1 MATDWNI
8 KSRSHKCTKCER
20 KFEDKE
26 EFTSVLMFS
35 DEGYDREDICK
46 DCLGDNE
53 NLHNA
58 TVSHWVSVYHV
69 PPPPEEEPLT
79 KETVESL
86 LRKLTDDYEAQ
97 NANII
102 YILAIML
109 ERQRLL
115 IEKAAQYRDD
125 GGLYRIYEHRK
136 TGETFVIYDPE
147 LKMDEL
153 EELEET
159 QKMVITILDGNKKE
173 VNVAAGVIIA
183 DNKILIC
190 RRKKGEKH
198 AGYWEF
204 PGGKIEEGEDPK
216 EALHRELEEELCI
229 DAEIGEHMCNS
240 THDTRKLA
248 VHLSVFEVTK
258 FYGNMVLSV
267 HDSAKW
273 VRPKELL
280 RHKLLPADVPVADF
294 IVQTR

>member
-1 MATDWNI
+1 MAHDWNI

-26 EFTSVLMFS
+26 EFTSILMFS
-35 DEGYDREDICK
+35 EAGYDREDICK
-46 DCLGDNE
+46 DCLGDND

-58 TVSHWVSVYHV
+58 TVSHWASVYHV
-69 PPPPEEEPLT
+69 PPPPEEEALT

-115 IEKAAQYRDD
+115 IEKAAQYRED
-125 GGLYRIYEHRK
+125 GGLYRIYEHRT

-147 LKMDEL
+147 LKMDQ
-153 EELEET
+153 LEET
-159 QKMVITILDGNKKE
+159 QEMVITILDGGKKE
-173 VNVAAGVIIA
+173 VNVVAGVIFA
-183 DNKILIC
+183 EKKVLIC
-190 RRKKGEKH
+190 RRKKGKKH
-198 AGYWEF
+198 AGFWEF
-204 PGGKIEEGEDPK
+204 PGGKIEEGEELK

-267 HDSAKW
+267 HDAAKW

-294 IVQTR
+294 IIQMK

>member
-1 MATDWNI
+1 MAQDWNI
-8 KSRSHKCTKCER
+8 RARSHKCTKCER
-20 KFEDKE
+20 KFDDKE
-26 EFTSVLMFS
+26 AFTSILLFS
-35 DEGYDREDICK
+35 DEGYDREDVCK
-46 DCLGDNE
+46 DCLEGSD
-53 NLHNA
+53 NLHRA
-58 TVSHWVSVYHV
+58 TVSHWVSVYHQ
-69 PPPPEEEPLT
+69 PPPPEEEAVT

-86 LRKLTDDYEAQ
+86 IRKLTDDYEAQ

-109 ERQRLL
+109 ERQKLL
-115 IEKAAQYRDD
+115 IEKAAQYRED

-136 TGETFVIYDPE
+136 TGESFVIYDPE

-153 EELEET
+153 EET
-159 QKMVITILDGNKKE
+159 QKMVITILDGGKKK
-173 VNVAAGVIIA
+173 VNVAAGVIVA

-190 RRKKGEKH
+190 RRKKGEAH
-198 AGYWEF
+198 GGFWEF

-216 EALHRELEEELCI
+216 EALHRELSEELCI
-229 DAEIGEHMCNS
+229 DAEVGDHLCNT

-248 VHLSVFEVTK
+248 VHLQVFEVTK

-280 RHKLLPADVPVADF
+280 KHKLLKADVPVAEF
-294 IVQTR
+294 LITR